1 MLACTEAGAVVAD
14 ARGRP
19 LAVTDP
25 AARRQVL
32 AAATPELLE
41 ELRSAVAP

>member
-1 MLACTEAGAVVAD
+1 VVAE
-14 ARGRP
+14 AQGRS

-25 AARRQVL
+25 TARRQVL